1 MGSLE
6 DPKVSR
12 SKYWMW
18 NDNLIGI
25 RQESWVSSKTILF
38 IFQQIFQPI
47 TLQSSEIFTAE
58 LCGNWLKNV
67 RISITGSYFID
78 VSFCNQR
85 NSLKL
90 LWDIFYLRIHKLLLI
105 ASFHPAFQTW
115 IFVSFLEEFRCHLKK
130 ILTGKMD
137 CTYLIGVY
145 QILQLEIYRKLWFIF
160 HIIWWYHIIILF
172 HSLVSDQQT

>member
-1 MGSLE
+1 MKFIYLQYEEILKALETTKLLAIEFKSKEVEDVLDKHFATYITCSDDDNSLAMAIIDSCHQIKAKFTFNLE
-6 DPKVSR
+6 DMVASSKKYLHQLELLQTPKSIKVSTDN
-12 SKYWMW
+12 YWDHTGK
-18 NDNLIGI
+18 N
-25 RQESWVSSKTILF
+25 WVSLKTILF

-90 LWDIFYLRIHKLLLI
+90 L
-105 ASFHPAFQTW
+105 
-115 IFVSFLEEFRCHLKK
+115 
-130 ILTGKMD
+130 
-137 CTYLIGVY
+137 
-145 QILQLEIYRKLWFIF
+145 
-160 HIIWWYHIIILF
+160 
-172 HSLVSDQQT
+172 